1 MGRDKSFDI
10 AKGIC
15 IIMVVM
21 GHTWP
26 HYRNWIYLFHMPY
39 FLMVSGYFFS
49 FNPHKVSELKEYWI
63 KKVKALYAP
72 YILTNGLFIIF
83 TDFLIKINIYTNNVA
98 FLEHTNEWPYQQ
110 VLCSFL
116 TIKSTV
122 IKLLKTLLLLG
133 ETQLGSPLWFLAE
146 LFLAVLVHSTAVFVL
161 RKRKYFNRRCYE
173 SVALVLTFVLA
184 IVISQYNFDVRVIV
198 KRFPAAYF
206 CFLLGVMLQNNR
218 DKLKYMGTLCL
229 ISFSLLYLIQDYQIV
244 EISAGQIG
252 NPLLF
257 VMAALAGWFMLISL
271 SKYLQGIHKLP
282 YTVVAIFEYIGKHT
296 LSILCLHFLSFK
308 LITWLYISYKE
319 MPHYMLASFPIV
331 FDASPVWKGMY
342 VTAVVL
348 IPMLI
353 AVLWNSLKK
362 MITTSFNKKVL

>member
-1 MGRDKSFDI
+1 M
-10 AKGIC
+10 
-15 IIMVVM
+15 
-21 GHTWP
+21 
-26 HYRNWIYLFHMPY
+26 
-39 FLMVSGYFFS
+39 
-49 FNPHKVSELKEYWI
+49 
-63 KKVKALYAP
+63 
-72 YILTNGLFIIF
+72 
-83 TDFLIKINIYTNNVA
+83 
-98 FLEHTNEWPYQQ
+98 
-110 VLCSFL
+110 
-116 TIKSTV
+116 TITSTV

-184 IVISQYNFDVRVIV
+184 IVISQYNFDARVIV

-218 DKLKYMGTLCL
+218 DKLKYTGTLCL
-229 ISFSLLYLIQDYQIV
+229 IPFSLLYLIQDYQIV

-271 SKYLQGIHKLP
+271 SKCLQRIHKLP
-282 YTVVAIFEYIGKHT
+282 YTVVAILEYIGKHT
-296 LSILCLHFLSFK
+296 LSILCLHCLSFK
-308 LITWLYISYKE
+308 LITWLYIFYKE

-331 FDASPVWKGMY
+331 FDTSPVWKGMY
-342 VTAVVL
+342 VTAGVL